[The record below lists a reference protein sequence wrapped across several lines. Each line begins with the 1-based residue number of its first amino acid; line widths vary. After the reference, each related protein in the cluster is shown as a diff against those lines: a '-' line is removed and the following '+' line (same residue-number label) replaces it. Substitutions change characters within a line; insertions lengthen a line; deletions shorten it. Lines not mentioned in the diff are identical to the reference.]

1 MKLVV
6 LRYSSQSDS
15 TNGLLFVETN
25 RGLDFLCYTLED
37 EKRDMKVFGETRIP
51 EGTYKLG
58 IRDEGGFHSRY
69 SNRFPDIHKGM
80 LEVKDVPN
88 FKYVLIHCG
97 NTDEDTAGCL
107 LLGDSQ
113 ENNALI
119 ENGWIGKSTQ
129 AYTRVYLRIIQE
141 LLEEKKVTIKYKTI

>member
-25 RGLDFLCYTLED
+25 RGFDFLCYTLED

-141 LLEEKKVTIKYKTI
+141 LVEETEVTITYKTL